1 MNIPKSLVLQNLNI
15 GKLYI
20 SEKKRIQ
27 KPTTYSLSIIK
38 IQNVQLEPPKK
49 YIYGKTICLRQYSV
63 FSEIFDFHTTRFLS
77 SSVYEF
83 YENYLFF
90 FNMMYFFYEFDENW
104 FLQNKQI
111 ILQYIDIYSQTK
123 KPFPNIFQEI
133 ESEKI

>member
-49 YIYGKTICLRQYSV
+49 YIY
-63 FSEIFDFHTTRFLS
+63 
-77 SSVYEF
+77 
-83 YENYLFF
+83 
-90 FNMMYFFYEFDENW
+90 
-104 FLQNKQI
+104 
-111 ILQYIDIYSQTK
+111 
-123 KPFPNIFQEI
+123 
-133 ESEKI
+133 

>member
-1 MNIPKSLVLQNLNI
+1 M
-15 GKLYI
+15 
-20 SEKKRIQ
+20 
-27 KPTTYSLSIIK
+27 
-38 IQNVQLEPPKK
+38 
-49 YIYGKTICLRQYSV
+49 RQYSV

>member
-90 FNMMYFFYEFDENW
+90 FNMMYFFYEFDEEW
-104 FLQNKQI
+104 FLKNKQKM
-111 ILQYIDIYSQTK
+111 LHMLYYYSK
-123 KPFPNIFQEI
+123 KSFPEIFQEI
-133 ESEKI
+133 EKEKI